1 MRRIGAGGMFGVAGV
16 QRELALA
23 LPRLGLALPRTVL
36 ALPRTVLALAVPVR
50 IPRIPER
57 SLGRGL

>member
-1 MRRIGAGGMFGVAGV
+1 MRRLGVGRKPGAAGV

-23 LPRLGLALPRTVL
+23 LPRTVL
-36 ALPRTVLALAVPVR
+36 ALPETVLALAVPAR

>member
-1 MRRIGAGGMFGVAGV
+1 MV
-16 QRELALA
+16 LA
-23 LPRLGLALPRTVL
+23 LPRLGLALPE
-36 ALPRTVLALAVPVR
+36 TVLALAVPVR

>member
-1 MRRIGAGGMFGVAGV
+1 MRRLGVGRKPGAAGV

-23 LPRLGLALPRTVL
+23 LPE
-36 ALPRTVLALAVPVR
+36 TVLALAVPAR

>member
-1 MRRIGAGGMFGVAGV
+1 MRRLGAGGLFGAAGV

-23 LPRLGLALPRTVL
+23 LQGRALALQGR
-36 ALPRTVLALAVPVR
+36 ALALAVPAR

>member
-1 MRRIGAGGMFGVAGV
+1 M
-16 QRELALA
+16 ALA
-23 LPRLGLALPRTVL
+23 LPETVLVLARLGLVLPRT
-36 ALPRTVLALAVPVR
+36 ALALAVPAR

>member
-1 MRRIGAGGMFGVAGV
+1 MRRIGVGGLFGAAGV
-16 QRELALA
+16 QRELVLA
-23 LPRLGLALPRTVL
+23 LPRLGLALPETVL
-36 ALPRTVLALAVPVR
+36 VLAVPVR

>member
-1 MRRIGAGGMFGVAGV
+1 M
-16 QRELALA
+16 ALA

-36 ALPRTVLALAVPVR
+36 ALPEMVLALAVPAR

>member
-1 MRRIGAGGMFGVAGV
+1 MRRIGAGGLFGAAGV

-23 LPRLGLALPRTVL
+23 LPETVL
-36 ALPRTVLALAVPVR
+36 ALPRTVLALAVPAG

>member
-1 MRRIGAGGMFGVAGV
+1 MRRLGAERKPGAAGV

-23 LPRLGLALPRTVL
+23 LQGTA
-36 ALPRTVLALAVPVR
+36 LALAVPAR

>member
-1 MRRIGAGGMFGVAGV
+1 MRRIGVGGLFGVAGV

-23 LPRLGLALPRTVL
+23 LPRTVL
-36 ALPRTVLALAVPVR
+36 ALPETVLALAVPVR

>member
-1 MRRIGAGGMFGVAGV
+1 M
-16 QRELALA
+16 ALA
-23 LPRLGLALPRTVL
+23 LPETVLVLARLGLVLPRTALVL
-36 ALPRTVLALAVPVR
+36 ARLGLVLPRTALALAVPAG

>member
-1 MRRIGAGGMFGVAGV
+1 MA
-16 QRELALA
+16 LALPETVLA
-23 LPRLGLALPRTVL
+23 LPRLGLALPE
-36 ALPRTVLALAVPVR
+36 TVLALAVPAG

>member
-1 MRRIGAGGMFGVAGV
+1 MRRTGAGGLFGVAGV

-23 LPRLGLALPRTVL
+23 LPRLGLALPE
-36 ALPRTVLALAVPVR
+36 TVLALAVPAG